1 VDAVHTTTSKAIL
14 ALACAVIVAGC
25 SNAEP
30 IGPVEDRNSGGTGNQ
45 MLRVIAEV
53 DLELNTGGFLADF
66 YVEVDDATGAPV
78 SGATVTIV
86 WNRSTVIV
94 PESGTPGIYEALVT
108 GAASGDL
115 RLDVVK
121 DDMYVR
127 DVVLGNIGIQAV
139 LEPLEDATIPANQD
153 LTVRWVSDL
162 EAQSAS
168 VFSPDWDFTVEDD
181 GEFVVPAADNVPR
194 SSTWIELERYNEVD
208 IAGGLSGSHFK
219 FEVEYRVEGLT
230 IAAAI

>member
-1 VDAVHTTTSKAIL
+1 MAIV
-14 ALACAVIVAGC
+14 ALAFAALAASC
-25 SNAEP
+25 SNADP
-30 IGPVEDRNSGGTGNQ
+30 IGPVEDKNSGGTGNQ
-45 MLRVIAEV
+45 TLLVVAEV

-86 WNRSTVIV
+86 WNHSTVTV

-115 RLDVVK
+115 KLDVVK

-127 DVVLGNIGIQAV
+127 DVVLGNVGIHAI
-139 LEPLEDATIPANQD
+139 LEPQPDQTIPANQP
-153 LTVRWVSDL
+153 LTVSWVSDL

-168 VFSPDWDFTVEDD
+168 LFSPDWDFTVEDN
-181 GEFVVPAADNVPR
+181 GEYVVPADQNDPR
-194 SSTWIELERYNEVD
+194 SSSWIELERYNEVE
-208 IAGGLSGSHFK
+208 ITGGLSGSYFLL
-219 FEVEYRVEGLT
+219 EVEYRVEGLE
-230 IAAAI
+230 IAAL

>member
-1 VDAVHTTTSKAIL
+1 MYRTTSKAIL
-14 ALACAVIVAGC
+14 ALAFAALLVSC
-25 SNAEP
+25 SNADP

-45 MLRVIAEV
+45 TLRVQAEA

-78 SGATVTIV
+78 SDATVTIV
-86 WNRSTVIV
+86 WNRSTVTLQETSTGV
-94 PESGTPGIYEALVT
+94 YEALVT

-162 EAQSAS
+162 KAQSAS
-168 VFSPDWDFTVEDD
+168 LFSPDWDYTVEDN
-181 GEFVVPAADNVPR
+181 GEFVVPAAQVVPH

-219 FEVEYRVEGLT
+219 FEVEFRVEGLT
-230 IAAAI
+230 IAAAL